1 MNKLQM
7 GTLGGIALIGLQ
19 LFRHR
24 HSGNPAKTAIEEIIG
39 MGTPR
44 GIRNNNPTNIKHS
57 EHNDWIGQTGSDG
70 TFAVFGSPEYGI
82 RAATK
87 LIQNYQSKYNLGTV
101 RDIIGRWAPAG
112 EENPHVENYIKHVS
126 KRLGIS
132 ENNHKVLTSQYPV
145 LIAAMIEFENG
156 VQPYDMDLIAHGVSL
171 A

>member
-1 MNKLQM
+1 
-7 GTLGGIALIGLQ
+7 
-19 LFRHR
+19 
-24 HSGNPAKTAIEEIIG
+24 

-44 GIRNNNPTNIKHS
+44 GIRNNNPTNIKYS
-57 EHNDWIGQTGSDG
+57 KSNDWVGQTGSDG
-70 TFAVFGSPEYGI
+70 TFAVFSSPEYGI

-87 LIQNYQSKYNLGTV
+87 LIQNYQNKYNLGTV

-112 EENPHVENYIKHVS
+112 EENPHIENYIQHVS

-132 ENNHKVLTSQYPV
+132 ENNHKVMTSQYPV